1 MDTMPSKLYADEFDP
16 GPPPE
21 VDKMLFERQNGQA
34 AKGRVNRPNDAKPS
48 KAAKPK
54 PSSGQGSMHGLVKSA
69 SDAICKSNNFA
80 LDAGGK
86 LYCYR
91 DGVFLPNG
99 DTVIKKLV
107 KRFTVETMQDK
118 NWHRSLNADVIEF
131 ISIDAPTLWDRPPID
146 VLNVRNGL
154 LRVKDR
160 VLMPH
165 SPRHLSASQLP
176 VLFDPKA
183 TCEAIDTFIEQ
194 VFPADTIPLAYE
206 IAGWLM
212 LPITSIQKAILLNG
226 GGGNGKS
233 TWLDLLCEFLG
244 KSNYCSLALHKLES
258 DRFAASRLIGK
269 LANICADLPT
279 DHLAGTSIFKAITGG
294 DQLQAEYKFR
304 DSFDF
309 QPFARLVFSSNSLP
323 QSNDAS
329 QGFFDRWVVVPFDRS
344 FRGTS
349 IEIPR
354 SELHA
359 KLTSQVELSGL
370 LNKALD
376 ALETVKKR
384 NWRLHSSETLSNAHR
399 EFHSITDPLGVWLDQ
414 FTIDD
419 PGLVTPTSM
428 LLGAYRAE
436 CERKGHTSPTSTEF
450 GLKIKRHRPAIKTAK
465 RTNGKSQQWCYVGL
479 GFRSDSSQG
488 LPSEKSSQGSQGS
501 QGCQGLPNLYLPTNR
516 ELQSECIE
524 LAINRENSGNLGYLG
539 KSNCDIPRDFEVS
552 PSLDDINAMLNG
564 DANEVVF

>member
-176 VLFDPKA
+176 VLFDA
-183 TCEAIDTFIEQ
+183 NAICEAIDTFIEQ
-194 VFPADTIPLAYE
+194 VFPSDTIPLAYE

-359 KLTSQVELSGL
+359 KLTSQGELSGL

-376 ALETVKKR
+376 ALETVKNR

-414 FTIDD
+414 FTVDD
-419 PGLVTPTSM
+419 ADLVTPRAV
-428 LLGAYRAE
+428 LRGAYGAV
-436 CERKGHTSPTSTEF
+436 CERKGRLAPTETEF
-450 GLKIKRHRPAIKTAK
+450 GRKMKCHRPAIETAK
-465 RTNGKSQQWCYVGL
+465 RTYSGKVQWCYVGL
-479 GFRSDSSQG
+479 GFRSDGSQGSQG
-488 LPSEKSSQGSQGS
+488 LQSEKSSQGSQGS
-501 QGCQGLPNLYLPTNR
+501 QGLPNLYLPTNR
-516 ELQSECIE
+516 ELQNECIE
-524 LAINRENSGNLGYLG
+524 LAINRENPGNPDYPG

>member
-1 MDTMPSKLYADEFDP
+1 MASTA
-16 GPPPE
+16 
-21 VDKMLFERQNGQA
+21 
-34 AKGRVNRPNDAKPS
+34 S

-54 PSSGQGSMHGLVKSA
+54 PSSGQGSMHGLVKTV
-69 SDAICKSNNFA
+69 SDAICKSNHFA

-86 LYCYR
+86 LYCYH
-91 DGVFLPNG
+91 DGVYQPNG
-99 DTVIKKLV
+99 ETVVKRLV
-107 KRFTVETMQDK
+107 KKFTVDTMQDK

-176 VLFDPKA
+176 VLFDA
-183 TCEAIDTFIEQ
+183 NAICEAIDTFIEQ
-194 VFPADTIPLAYE
+194 VFPSDTIPLAYE

-233 TWLDLLCEFLG
+233 TWLNLLCKFLG
-244 KSNYCSLALHKLES
+244 ASNYSSLALHKLES

-294 DQLQAEYKFR
+294 DELQAEYKFR

-344 FRGTS
+344 FRGTGV
-349 IEIPR
+349 EIPR
-354 SELHA
+354 AELDA
-359 KLTSQVELSGL
+359 KLTSPGELSGL

-376 ALETVKKR
+376 ALETVKNR

-414 FTIDD
+414 FTVDD
-419 PGLVTPTSM
+419 ADLVTPRAV
-428 LLGAYRAE
+428 LRGAYGAV
-436 CERKGHTSPTSTEF
+436 CERKGRLAPTETEF
-450 GLKIKRHRPAIKTAK
+450 GRKMKCHRPAIETAK
-465 RTNGKSQQWCYVGL
+465 RTYSGKVQWCYVGL
-479 GFRSDSSQG
+479 GFRSDGSQGSQG
-488 LPSEKSSQGSQGS
+488 LQSEKSSQGSQGS
-501 QGCQGLPNLYLPTNR
+501 QGLPNLYLPTNR
-516 ELQSECIE
+516 ELQNECIE
-524 LAINRENSGNLGYLG
+524 LAINRENPGNPDYPG